1 MNTNP
6 FFLFVLL
13 LFGMCI
19 IHSCNQSMETTKKVD
34 TEQKDYSVIGD
45 SISMIAQQ
53 ELLKNV
59 GAAIN
64 NGGTEYA
71 VEFCNVHALRLT
83 DSISAA
89 NNIIISRI
97 SDKNRNPSNKL
108 NKNEK
113 KLFERFKN
121 GLKDTLIEENGDQVY
136 YKAIHIGMP
145 TCLKCHGSNE
155 DIDPKTKSIISKKYT
170 EDLAIGYKQGDF
182 RGAWKLVFKN

>member
-1 MNTNP
+1 M
-6 FFLFVLL
+6 LL
-13 LFGMCI
+13 LLSISMV
-19 IHSCNQSMETTKKVD
+19 HSCNQSSETTKKVD
-34 TEQKDYSVIGD
+34 TEQKDYSLIGD

-64 NGGTEYA
+64 KGGTEYA

-89 NNIIISRI
+89 NNILISRI

-113 KLFERFKN
+113 KLFERFQK
-121 GLKDTLIEENGDQVY
+121 GLKDTLIKENGDHVF
-136 YKAIHIGMP
+136 YKAIYIGMT

-155 DIDPKTKSIISKKYT
+155 DIDPETKSIISTKYP
-170 EDLAIGYKQGDF
+170 EDQAIGYKQGDF
-182 RGAWKLVFKN
+182 RGAWKLVFKK